1 MIRFDDVYFAIGPT
15 PILHGLSFEVR
26 HGESLVLLG
35 RSGSGKTTALRMVNA
50 MRMPGSGS
58 VTVDGRATSAWNPI
72 ELRRSIGYV
81 IQDVGLF
88 PHRTVAENVGT
99 VPRLLGW
106 RPERIRA
113 RVDAL
118 LEEVGLAP
126 DTYRNR
132 YPASLSGGQRQRV
145 GVARALAAEPR
156 ILLFDEPFGAL
167 DPITRREMQELF
179 LALRKGRQVTSL
191 FVTHDV
197 SEALLL
203 GTRIGLLD
211 QGRLLFL
218 GTPQEF
224 VQSSGVEARRFLD
237 SLPPLAG
244 ILPAGGSACGGLRE

>member
-1 MIRFDDVYFAIGPT
+1 MIRFDDVYFSLGPT
-15 PILHGLSFEVR
+15 SILHGLSFEVQL
-26 HGESLVLLG
+26 GETLVLLG

-50 MRMPGSGS
+50 MRMPGSGL
-58 VTVDGRATSAWNPI
+58 VTVDGRATSAWNPV

-88 PHRTVAENVGT
+88 PHRTVAENVAT

-106 RPERIRA
+106 SLGRIRTL
-113 RVDAL
+113 VDAL
-118 LEEVGLAP
+118 LEEVGLDP
-126 DTYRNR
+126 DIYRGR

-156 ILLFDEPFGAL
+156 ILLFDEPLGAL
-167 DPITRREMQELF
+167 DPITRREMQDLF
-179 LALRKGRQVTSL
+179 MALRERRQTTSL

-211 QGRLLFL
+211 HGRLLFL
-218 GTPQEF
+218 GTPREF
-224 VQSSGVEARRFLD
+224 VQSDDPEARRFLD

-244 ILPAGGSACGGLRE
+244 ILSADGSARGGVRE